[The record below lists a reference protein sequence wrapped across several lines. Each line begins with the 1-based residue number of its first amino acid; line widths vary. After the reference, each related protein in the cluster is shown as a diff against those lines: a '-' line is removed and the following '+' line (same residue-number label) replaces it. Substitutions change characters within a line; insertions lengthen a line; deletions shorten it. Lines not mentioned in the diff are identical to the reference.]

1 MLLPRALK
9 GADLVLYSVF
19 KSLGIQINVVPVIME
34 DDYKEEDYDDY
45 EEDNSEQPEKGEQQQ
60 SEKGEQRHPKWNI
73 SLLTNS
79 SARWTQAT
87 SIRCL

>member
-45 EEDNSEQPEKGEQQQ
+45 EEDNSEQ